1 MLHEYSDNIERL
13 LPVLEQNHEHNMQKM
28 RGGEV

>member
-13 LPVLEQNHEHNMQKM
+13 LPVLEQNHEHNMQKW
-28 RGGEV
+28 GGGV

>member
-13 LPVLEQNHEHNMQKM
+13 LPVLEQNHEHIMQKM
-28 RGGEV
+28 GGV